1 MLRFHELQLN
11 PVSVTFRDGN
21 GAIITVVA
29 MRLRQGIVK
38 MTCQCQRYLQGGW
51 CHHCLAVFSDQEVF
65 EDSKHREAFE
75 RLVGGTYLEDSA
87 SKLIKALDTFAVA
100 YRHMKLGRP
109 SDVDRG
115 QLINFAEQADHAS
128 TSANDLALALEE
140 FINDAAAKAPAGRGA
155 PDPTTPSLSKV
166 KGSAL
171 AMILRALTKD
181 DLG

>member
-1 MLRFHELQLN
+1 MSARNSMHSDPCLRFHELQLN

-109 SDVDRG
+109 SDVRSRPAYK
-115 QLINFAEQADHAS
+115 LCRAS
-128 TSANDLALALEE
+128 RSCQYE
-140 FINDAAAKAPAGRGA
+140 RQ
-155 PDPTTPSLSKV
+155 
-166 KGSAL
+166 
-171 AMILRALTKD
+171 
-181 DLG
+181 

>member
-21 GAIITVVA
+21 GATITVVA

-75 RLVGGTYLEDSA
+75 RLVGGTYLEDLA
-87 SKLIKALDTFAVA
+87 SKLIKALDTFCS
-100 YRHMKLGRP
+100 R
-109 SDVDRG
+109 
-115 QLINFAEQADHAS
+115 I
-128 TSANDLALALEE
+128 SAHEVGPP
-140 FINDAAAKAPAGRGA
+140 I
-155 PDPTTPSLSKV
+155 
-166 KGSAL
+166 
-171 AMILRALTKD
+171 
-181 DLG
+181 